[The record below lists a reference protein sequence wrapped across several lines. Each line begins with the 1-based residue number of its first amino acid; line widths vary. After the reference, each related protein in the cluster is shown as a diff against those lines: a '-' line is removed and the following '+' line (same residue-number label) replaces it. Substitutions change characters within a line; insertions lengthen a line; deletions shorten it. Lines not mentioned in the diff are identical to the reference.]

1 MLLAVNKLNNTQ
13 YLKAKKAGVRTFLFN
28 EIAFIPDEKDD
39 CVFYNCNQNRIQGS
53 WLTWNKNDQ
62 AIQNFFKKHPQFFLY
77 NQYNLI
83 LAIQKAAFWSN
94 SKTGFLHQSVINNFS
109 NEKIYYIE
117 PLQQINRW
125 KVIVKYLISY
135 FKLKNNKQSTP
146 TKSNQFEGRI
156 GFHIKDN
163 FQLSLYKHILNTIR
177 NKPKFVVFY
186 NPGVDS
192 SKLDGIDS
200 VQIKQNHTTTRMPWV
215 NPLFLS
221 KGNLY
226 VLNTIVNHK
235 KELDKF
241 VQQAEQIAS
250 TGVVKM
256 LINEGENGHYGACY
270 SEVFKK
276 HNILTYN
283 TMNGMKAGE
292 AQDSHINFD
301 QWFVWDEYMKKMM
314 LNKTN
319 LKENQLVVSGHLIE
333 DSVKQHQF
341 KNALPLDVNTLK
353 HKKVISVFSV
363 SGKRVSKLEAIDYL
377 YQLLS
382 DSDEYFLII
391 RPHPLEKEDDFVLP
405 KNALKNIFFVKYDMN
420 NSIDTLH
427 DQILLSDIGVVFG
440 STVALE
446 CKWMG
451 VPCITYEHNK
461 ESVIYNV
468 DDENIFHVRTLNDFK
483 SKLDDLL
490 KNSQKKQLDSSS
502 KVADFIIETLLKN

>member
-1 MLLAVNKLNNTQ
+1 MLLAVNKLNNFQ
-13 YLKAKKAGVRTFLFN
+13 FLEAKKAGVRTFLFN
-28 EIAFIPDEKDD
+28 EIAFIPDEKDE
-39 CVFYNCNQNRIQGS
+39 CVFYNCTQNRIQGS
-53 WLTWNKNDQ
+53 WLTWDKNNLV
-62 AIQNFFKKHPQFFLY
+62 IQSFFKKHPQFFYY

-83 LAIQKAAFWSN
+83 LAVQKAAFWSN
-94 SKTGFLHQSVINNFS
+94 SKTGFLHQSVINDFAT
-109 NEKIYYIE
+109 EKIYFIE
-117 PLQQINRW
+117 PFYQINRW
-125 KVIVKYLISY
+125 KVIVKYLLAY
-135 FKLKNNKQSTP
+135 FKLKRNKKPVQ
-146 TKSNQFEGRI
+146 TKNNQFKGRI
-156 GFHIKDN
+156 GIHIKDN
-163 FQLSLYKHILNTIR
+163 FQLNLYKHVLIKIKN
-177 NKPKFVVFY
+177 NSKFVVFF
-186 NPGVDS
+186 NSGVDS

-200 VQIKQNHTTTRMPWV
+200 FQIKQNHTTTCLPWI
-215 NPLFLS
+215 NPLFLN
-221 KGNLY
+221 KDNLY

-235 KELDKF
+235 KELDDY
-241 VQQAEQIAS
+241 VQQAEQIAN

-256 LINEGENGHYGACY
+256 LINEAENGHYGACY
-270 SEVFKK
+270 SEVFKNY
-276 HNILTYN
+276 NILTYN

-301 QWFVWDEYMKKMM
+301 QWFIWDEYMKKMM
-314 LNKTN
+314 LDKTN

-333 DSVKQHQF
+333 DSIKQHQF
-341 KNALPLDVNTLK
+341 KNALPLDLQTLK
-353 HKKVISVFSV
+353 NKKVISVFSV

-391 RPHPLEKEDDFVLP
+391 RPHPLEKEEDFVLP
-405 KNALKNIFFVKYDMN
+405 KNAIKNIYFVKYDMN

-427 DQILLSDIGVVFG
+427 DQILISDIGVVFG

-483 SKLDDLL
+483 SKLNDLL